1 MVVAQG
7 NTDSRADPLTESR
20 GRKENMR
27 YHDRSKLALGQH
39 RLTLHWMPLHSAR
52 VWVSLFASVSVL
64 AMMTAEP
71 ARAQYGDFAVDVS
84 DPSISIDLSVLDDG
98 GVSAS
103 SNLPMSPSS
112 PVTGGA
118 HQASGQAPGPDLPVS
133 TLYIQPS
140 ESFTLPQ
147 QTKSLIAKS
156 APEVEPTTDIVED
169 VSMPEEPYVE
179 SVAEA
184 TPDTVPEAPALE
196 ETVAEE
202 PVSAPEIAAP
212 AAPAAPT
219 PETIQKPV
227 QETAAAEPEPAP
239 APEPEPA
246 VAAPAPA
253 SIQETVKAEP
263 APAPEPAPM
272 KEVAKAEPSPAPEP
286 LPEPMPEATPT
297 PAEPEVAVD
306 AATQVPP
313 PPQALTQ
320 TPQTPPATPPQAP
333 TQQAVVAPPA
343 APGAVV
349 VDLPPKLEEQQPG
362 VASLPSATGPLS
374 DGDTMRIVFEHDSS
388 KLPSDVR
395 DALKALSDRLGQQD
409 SLRLQLLAYA
419 GDNNTSA
426 SAARRLSLSRALA
439 VRSYL
444 IENGVRSTRI
454 DVRALGN
461 KSTEAVTERVDITI
475 VER

>member
-1 MVVAQG
+1 
-7 NTDSRADPLTESR
+7 
-20 GRKENMR
+20 
-27 YHDRSKLALGQH
+27 
-39 RLTLHWMPLHSAR
+39 
-52 VWVSLFASVSVL
+52 
-64 AMMTAEP
+64 
-71 ARAQYGDFAVDVS
+71 
-84 DPSISIDLSVLDDG
+84 
-98 GVSAS
+98 
-103 SNLPMSPSS
+103 
-112 PVTGGA
+112 
-118 HQASGQAPGPDLPVS
+118 
-133 TLYIQPS
+133 
-140 ESFTLPQ
+140 
-147 QTKSLIAKS
+147 
-156 APEVEPTTDIVED
+156 
-169 VSMPEEPYVE
+169 
-179 SVAEA
+179 
-184 TPDTVPEAPALE
+184 
-196 ETVAEE
+196 
-202 PVSAPEIAAP
+202 
-212 AAPAAPT
+212 
-219 PETIQKPV
+219 
-227 QETAAAEPEPAP
+227 
-239 APEPEPA
+239 

-263 APAPEPAPM
+263 APAPEPAPV

-349 VDLPPKLEEQQPG
+349 VNLPPKLEEQQPG